1 MSGKNVAG
9 LARSPENIL
18 PSRNVENKKDIN

>member
-1 MSGKNVAG
+1 MPGKNVAR
-9 LARSPENIL
+9 LARSPEKIL